1 MKKKPVYTSRIF
13 CELKVADDV
22 LMGDVKWR
30 FSGDDCESCGHQG
43 LPVLLSAVHLR
54 ESSRAGLQTGNSQGN
69 LQNFLQALL
78 PKM

>member
-1 MKKKPVYTSRIF
+1 MALTPSHSFSLSRLLDEKKPVCSRIF

-43 LPVLLSAVHLR
+43 LPSRNVLIRPS
-54 ESSRAGLQTGNSQGN
+54 
-69 LQNFLQALL
+69 
-78 PKM
+78 